1 MAQKNTRKMDSLAP
15 SAGGSEAE
23 THFINADSGLTY
35 DHMDEQP
42 GWKISYFR
50 QQTVRP
56 ETGML
61 PLLMEE
67 LLVIGLLLVLITN
80 SW

>member
-15 SAGGSEAE
+15 SAGGSETE
-23 THFINADSGLTY
+23 TNYINIDSGLTY

-42 GWKISYFR
+42 GWKLSYLK
-50 QQTVRP
+50 QHPLRP
-56 ETGML
+56 ETAMW

-67 LLVIGLLLVLITN
+67 LLVIGLLLVLVSN